1 MRDGLSRP
9 SSLRNPAGMSTTS
22 GDVSVHRWRA
32 RLRAGVLGELAEA
45 TKGIVWTHELLMA
58 LLEELH
64 VTEEFDRL
72 IGRSR
77 PDVVRDAPRLL
88 ALALFLRHSW
98 DPADLSTVV
107 ERVLCLPNGTDPH
120 PSANSRSNRSHR
132 RRRDVHPL
140 SSRRRARKELP

>member
-9 SSLRNPAGMSTTS
+9 SSLRNPTGTSTTS
-22 GDVSVHRWRA
+22 GDVSVDHWRA

-45 TKGIVWTHELLMA
+45 TKGIVWNHEFLMA

-107 ERVLCLPNGTDPH
+107 ERVLCLPDGTDPH
-120 PSANSRSNRSHR
+120 PSANTRGNRGYR
-132 RRRDVHPL
+132 RRLRTR
-140 SSRRRARKELP
+140 SSERPVRREDLP